1 MRALNE
7 IEAWDDE
14 TLRANQDCR
23 SEHDQWIIS
32 LVRKKKTFDKD
43 REAREVREAV
53 AVAARAQRLAA
64 TAPARAAQAR
74 ARLERKN
81 ADRARAPPATRSLE
95 ERKKQRETLRERM
108 QFLGELGGKRP
119 PPPTQPPGVNPPPF
133 STRAAAAAAAAAAA
147 QEEEEEEEE
156 EEEAATPRH
165 AVQPPAAEQR
175 DSESESE
182 SESEGAWQA
191 EDLAAMGIVAGTCLP
206 CSFPSFRE
214 FCALR
219 ELHGGAFEEIA
230 ARIAADEEEEEEA
243 S

>member
-1 MRALNE
+1 MTSTHPPAAAGAHDDGEVKSIKYFGVAVTPDEMRALNE

-23 SEHDQWIIS
+23 SPHDQYIIS

-81 ADRARAPPATRSLE
+81 ADRARAPPATRSSE

-108 QFLGELGGKRP
+108 QFLGATWFCSSGD
-119 PPPTQPPGVNPPPF
+119 PF
-133 STRAAAAAAAAAAA
+133 SVFFVFLHTILFVCFFDNEFSYFSCVFLRF
-147 QEEEEEEEE
+147 
-156 EEEAATPRH
+156 
-165 AVQPPAAEQR
+165 
-175 DSESESE
+175 SIFC
-182 SESEGAWQA
+182 GALFW
-191 EDLAAMGIVAGTCLP
+191 
-206 CSFPSFRE
+206 
-214 FCALR
+214 
-219 ELHGGAFEEIA
+219 
-230 ARIAADEEEEEEA
+230 
-243 S
+243 

>member
-1 MRALNE
+1 MP
-7 IEAWDDE
+7 
-14 TLRANQDCR
+14 
-23 SEHDQWIIS
+23 HDQYIMS

-64 TAPARAAQAR
+64 TAPARAAKAR
-74 ARLERKN
+74 AHLERKN
-81 ADRARAPPATRSLE
+81 ADRARAPPATRSSE
-95 ERKKQRETLRERM
+95 ARKKQRETLRERM

-119 PPPTQPPGVNPPPF
+119 PPPTQPPGVVNPPPF
-133 STRAAAAAAAAAAA
+133 STRAAAAAAAAAA
-147 QEEEEEEEE
+147 QEEE

-206 CSFPSFRE
+206 CSFPSVRE

-219 ELHGGAFEEIA
+219 ELRGGAFEEIA
-230 ARIAADEEEEEEA
+230 ARIAADGDEEEEA